1 MGIVGLTAEQVE
13 REMLNLLQLRDE
25 KVNCMQ
31 LYLCIEIIQLLTE
44 YC

>member
-31 LYLCIEIIQLLTE
+31 LYLRIEIILLLTE